1 MMPAPTRLIVF
12 VSDNHTRN
20 VAGCYGHRYVKT
32 PTIDRFAAEGV
43 RFTGAYTASPLCCPA
58 RAAMATGRFPHQ
70 TGYWDN
76 ALAYDGRVTSWMR
89 RLRDQGYT
97 VSSIGKLHYR
107 SSEDDN
113 GFTQEILPMHMQDG
127 RGAVKG
133 LLRGYDA
140 EQPKESG
147 VVWQLYADRATVGE
161 THYQEYDRQITAEA
175 VTWLRE
181 HARDD
186 GKPWVLVVSYISPH
200 PPFTVP
206 KRLMD
211 LYPEKD
217 MPLPPGF
224 RPGEASTHPAARHLR
239 ALDRLPEK
247 MEEAALRRIAAGY
260 FGLITHLDEQI
271 GAVMREA
278 DALDLTS
285 GIRIAYTSD
294 HGELFGANGLLGKRS
309 LYEGSAAIP
318 LIFSGPGIA
327 RGIVSRQLA
336 SQVDLYPTIVDLAGG
351 RLEAEDADLPGTS
364 LWPALQGRDDL
375 SRPVFAETHTQ
386 GSKVGACLLRQGD
399 VKLIHHAGLPPELFD
414 LAADPD
420 ELQDLA
426 ALPSAQPLLAERMR
440 LLDAICDI
448 TETDARAKAD
458 QRAKAE
464 SYGGREAVGGE
475 PYIIFTPPPG
485 VSTQEAWAGMA
496 TTGTGETAR

>member
-1 MMPAPTRLIVF
+1 MPAPARLIVF

-20 VAGCYGHRYVKT
+20 VAGCYGHRFVKT

-58 RAAMATGRFPHQ
+58 RASMATGRFPHQ

-89 RLRDQGYT
+89 RLRDQGHT
-97 VSSIGKLHYR
+97 VTSIGKLHYR

-113 GFTQEILPMHMQDG
+113 GMTQEILPMHMQDG

-140 EQPKESG
+140 EAPKDSG
-147 VVWQLYADRATVGE
+147 VVWQLYADRATIGE

-175 VTWLRE
+175 VKWLRE
-181 HARDD
+181 HAVED

-211 LYPEKD
+211 MYPEKD

-224 RPGEASTHPAARHLR
+224 LPGEASTHPAAEHLR
-239 ALDRLPEK
+239 YLDRLPAK

-260 FGLITHLDEQI
+260 FGLITHMDEQV
-271 GAVMREA
+271 GAVMREV
-278 DALDLTS
+278 DALDLASTT
-285 GIRIAYTSD
+285 RIAYTSD
-294 HGELFGANGLLGKRS
+294 HGELFGAQGLMGKRS

-318 LIFSGPGIA
+318 LIFSGPGIG
-327 RGIVSRQLA
+327 RGLVSRQLA
-336 SQVDLYPTIVDLAGG
+336 SQVDLYPTIVEMAGG
-351 RLEAEDADLPGTS
+351 RFEGEDADLPGTS
-364 LWPALQGRDDL
+364 LWQALQGHDDL
-375 SRPVFAETHTQ
+375 ARPVFAEVHTQ
-386 GSKVGACLLRQGD
+386 GSKVGAFMLRSGD
-399 VKLIHHAGLPPELFD
+399 VKLIRHAGMPSELFD
-414 LAADPD
+414 LSNDPD
-420 ELQDLA
+420 ELQNLA
-426 ALPSAQPLLAERMR
+426 ALPQGQG
-440 LLDAICDI
+440 LLDDRLRMLAAICDV
-448 TETDARAKAD
+448 DAVDAQAKAD

-485 VSTQEAWAGMA
+485 VSTQEAWAGM
-496 TTGTGETAR
+496 GETAR